1 MTETNRLNKI
11 IELQEKIISNQEEMI
26 AILKGQ
32 QEVTI
37 PSVWEDRDFKPSTMT
52 VSAWNEEPQGQKI
65 KEGGARKK

>member
-37 PSVWEDRDFKPSTMT
+37 SSFCEDRDFKPSKMT

-65 KEGGARKK
+65 KEGGARNK